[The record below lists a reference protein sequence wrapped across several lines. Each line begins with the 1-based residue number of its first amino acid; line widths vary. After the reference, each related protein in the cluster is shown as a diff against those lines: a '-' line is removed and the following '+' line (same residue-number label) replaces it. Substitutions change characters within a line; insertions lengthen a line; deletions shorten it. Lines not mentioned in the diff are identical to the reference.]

1 LAYSELKA
9 LAKRRLGRIYPVLV
23 RAKSSGTVRKMRALP
38 GGLAYARWKGSGHA
52 AIGLDIDT
60 PIGMGAIVCHALL
73 LHDHFARLGIDCHV
87 RATSPF
93 YAHPGQDML
102 ARHFVTDPW
111 PADLPVLP
119 SKTCDFIIEYRRP
132 DHMDL
137 LRASELMQRLFRPT
151 PLLAEAI
158 EEGAQGFAEF
168 DLAIHYRGTDK
179 SMEATTTS
187 AETALAE
194 IDRQLQGLAEPVVFL
209 ATDIPAFAAEVRA
222 QFPQARF
229 VSYDIGDVAS
239 GTARY
244 RSTMNPDD
252 KALEALVNSFLIA
265 RAKVCVRTVSYLS
278 ALAAVI
284 NPALRTI
291 TLNTLIGDDPPFPE
305 LEIAQREG
313 KSI

>member
-1 LAYSELKA
+1 MAYSELKA
-9 LAKRRLGRIYPVLV
+9 LAKRRLGRFYPVMV
-23 RAKSSGTVRKMRALP
+23 RAKSSGAVRKVRALP
-38 GGLAYARWKGSGHA
+38 GALAYARWKGTGQA

-73 LHDHFARLGIDCHV
+73 LHDHFERAGIACHL

-93 YAHPGQDML
+93 YARPGQDVL
-102 ARHFVTDPW
+102 ARHFIAEPW
-111 PADLPVLP
+111 PADVRMLP
-119 SKTCDFIIEYRRP
+119 SKTCDFIIEYLRP

-137 LRASELMQRLFRPT
+137 QRASELVQRHFRPT
-151 PLLAEAI
+151 PLLADAI
-158 EEGAQGFAEF
+158 EEGSQGFAAF

-187 AETALAE
+187 ADAALAE
-194 IDRQLQGLAEPVVFL
+194 IERQLQGLADPVVFL
-209 ATDIPAFAAEVRA
+209 ATDIPAFAQVVRA
-222 QFPQARF
+222 RFPRARF

-278 ALAAVI
+278 AVAAVI
-284 NPALRTI
+284 NPQMRTI
-291 TLNTLIGDDPPFPE
+291 TLNTLIGNDPPFPE
-305 LEIAQREG
+305 LEIARREG
-313 KSI
+313 KAG

>member
-1 LAYSELKA
+1 M
-9 LAKRRLGRIYPVLV
+9 AKRRLGRIYPVLV
-23 RAKSSGTVRKMRALP
+23 RAKSSGTVRKLRALP
-38 GGLAYARWKGSGHA
+38 GGLAYAGWKNAGRA

-73 LHDHFARLGIDCHV
+73 LHDHFSRLGIACHV

-93 YAHPGQDML
+93 YAHPGQDVL

-119 SKTCDFIIEYRRP
+119 SKTCDFIIEYQRP

-137 LRASELMQRLFRPT
+137 LRASDLMQRLFRPT

-158 EEGAQGFAEF
+158 EQGAQGFAEF

-179 SMEATTTS
+179 SMEATTAS

-194 IDRQLQGLAEPVVFL
+194 IDRQLHGLADAVVFL
-209 ATDIPAFAAEVRA
+209 ASDIPAFAAEVRA
-222 QFPQARF
+222 RFPQVRF
-229 VSYDIGDVAS
+229 VSYDIGVVDS

-265 RAKVCVRTVSYLS
+265 RARVCVRTVSYLS

-284 NPALRTI
+284 NPAMRTI
-291 TLNTLIGDDPPFPE
+291 TLNTLIGDDLPFPE

-313 KSI
+313 ETA